1 MKQLSILVVIL
12 GLLALSNPVNAAEN
26 TSALA
31 AANDRMEAFREAKFG
46 MFIHW
51 GLYAI
56 PARDAWVMNSEKI
69 PVAKY
74 AQLAQQFNPVKFN
87 AAEWVGIAKDA
98 GMKYMVITAKHHDG
112 FAMYHSR
119 VSPYNIVD
127 ATPFKRDPLKELAD
141 ACQKEGI
148 RLGFYYSQAQDWHH
162 PGGAVPQQKRWDPAQ
177 EGDFDRYLHEI
188 SIPQIKEL
196 LTGYGPVFLLW
207 FDTPFQMTPQSAEEI
222 AKLVHTLQPAT
233 YINSRLLA
241 RSITLANYTPEQLA
255 ELRSIGIDYLS
266 YADKEIPYKPQWRD
280 WETCMTLNDS
290 WGYIASDNNWKSPA
304 VVIGQ
309 LVEVVSKGGNYLLN
323 VGPTAEGV
331 IPAPAVAI
339 LQEVGRWLKVNGEAI
354 YGAGPTAFGYELGKP
369 GKKDERGLV
378 MAEGALDWRCTTKPG
393 KLYIHLLKWPT
404 GKFELTGMK
413 SKPAKVYL
421 LADPRRQPLNFTF
434 TEENGALSVTLPE
447 TAPNQYI
454 NVLCVEIQP

>member
-1 MKQLSILVVIL
+1 MKQLSILAVIL
-12 GLLALSNPVNAAEN
+12 GLLALSNPVNADQN
-26 TSALA
+26 TSEPA

-56 PARDAWVMNSEKI
+56 PAREAWVMNREKI

-74 AQLAQQFNPVKFN
+74 AQFAQKFNPVKFN
-87 AAEWVGIAKDA
+87 AAEWVRIAKDA
-98 GMKYMVITAKHHDG
+98 GMKYMVITSKHHDG

-119 VSPYNIVD
+119 VSPYNIVE

-162 PGGAVPQQKRWDPAQ
+162 PGGAVMQKRWDPAQ
-177 EGDFDRYLHEI
+177 EGDFDQYLREI
-188 SIPQIKEL
+188 AIPQVKEL
-196 LTGYGPVFLLW
+196 LTGYGSVFSIW
-207 FDTPFQMTPQSAEEI
+207 FDTPVQMTPQSAEKI
-222 AKLVHTLQPAT
+222 TKLVHTTQPAT
-233 YINSRLLA
+233 YINSRILA
-241 RSITLANYTPEQLA
+241 PSRTIADANPGQLA

-266 YADKEIPYKPQWRD
+266 YADRQIPDKPQWRD
-280 WETCMTLNDS
+280 WETCMTSNDS
-290 WGYIASDNNWKSPA
+290 WGYVASDDNWKSPA
-304 VVIGQ
+304 VLIGQ
-309 LVEVVSKGGNYLLN
+309 LVEVVSKGGNFLLN

-331 IPAPAVAI
+331 IPAPSVAN

-369 GKKDERGLV
+369 GKKDERGRV
-378 MAEGALDWRCTTKPG
+378 TTDGALDWRCTTKPG
-393 KLYIHLLKWPT
+393 KLYIHLLKWPA

-421 LADPRRQPLNFTF
+421 LGDPQRQPLNFT
-434 TEENGALSVTLPE
+434 EESGTLIVTLPE
-447 TAPNQYI
+447 TAPDQHI
-454 NVLCVEIQP
+454 SVLCLEIQP